1 MRTDI
6 EKDLLI
12 QAIDAFKRSIIVISP
27 DLKILSAN
35 KALLKPDPHA
45 PPRVGRFCHSVLYSR
60 NAPCDNCLAREV
72 LKTGKPAIRKGREG
86 IMSLEKVS
94 CLYSYPI
101 YTDNKI
107 TALSIM
113 DFSMTSMERMEER
126 LHQSN
131 SFLNN
136 LIKSAVDGIIAADM
150 TGKILIFNDAACKI
164 GGYHVDEVIGKLDIR
179 QIYPKGGAK
188 SVMKMLRSDQYGP
201 KGTLRSFRVDIR
213 HKNGEPIP
221 INLSAAIVYEGDKEI
236 ATLGFFHDLRETLK
250 IEAEL
255 EKTRIQLLQAE
266 KMSSLGELAAG
277 VAHQLNNP
285 LGGITLYTQLM
296 MEDYDLPDAARKDL
310 DRILQDAQRCS
321 NIVKEL
327 LKFSRQTSN
336 EIYPQDINQILSETL
351 FLVENQSMFQNIVIE
366 KDFQESLPLVPVDI
380 QKIKHVFMNILLNAA
395 DAMEGK
401 GLLSLSSWLAPSRD
415 RVCIEISDT
424 GPGIEEDVLL
434 KIFDPFFTTK
444 EQGKGTGLGLS
455 LAYRIV
461 EDHGGKIFAES
472 KVGTGT
478 VFIVELMLSS
488 PETGDTPDGKA
499 AQKNTGH

>member
-12 QAIDAFKRSIIVISP
+12 QAIDSFKRSIIVISP
-27 DLKILSAN
+27 NLEILSTNQVPSKPGSDAIKVGQLCH
-35 KALLKPDPHA
+35 KAL
-45 PPRVGRFCHSVLYSR
+45 YNR
-60 NAPCDNCLAREV
+60 NSPCDNCLAKEV
-72 LKTGKPAIRKGREG
+72 LATKKTAVRKGREG
-86 IMSLEKVS
+86 MMSLEKVS

-101 YTDNKI
+101 FTDGKI
-107 TALSIM
+107 TSMAIM
-113 DFSMTSMERMEER
+113 DFSMPTMEKMEER

-136 LIKSAVDGIIAADM
+136 LIKSAVDAIIASDM
-150 TGKILIFNDAACKI
+150 NGKILIFNDTACEI
-164 GGYHVDEVIGKLDIR
+164 AGYNSDEVIGKLSIR
-179 QIYPKGGAK
+179 EIYPEDGAK
-188 SVMKMLRSDQYGP
+188 DVMKMLRSNQYGD
-201 KGTLRSFRVDIR
+201 KGTLRSFRVNIR
-213 HKNGEPIP
+213 KKNGEAIP
-221 INLSAAIVYEGDKEI
+221 INLNAAIVYEGDKEV
-236 ATLGFFHDLRETLK
+236 ATLGFFHDLRETL
-250 IEAEL
+250 EFESEL
-255 EKTRIQLLQAE
+255 EKTRVQLLQAE

-285 LGGITLYTQLM
+285 LGGITLYSQLM
-296 MEDYDLPDAARKDL
+296 MEEYDLPEDAQKDL
-310 DRILQDAQRCS
+310 ERILQDAQRCS

-336 EIYPQDINQILSETL
+336 EIHPQDINQILSETL
-351 FLVENQSMFQNIVIE
+351 FLVEDQTIFQNIIIE
-366 KDFQESLPLVPVDI
+366 RDFQESLPMVPMDI
-380 QKIKHVFMNILLNAA
+380 QKIKHVFMNIILNAA

-455 LAYRIV
+455 MAYRIV
-461 EDHGGKIFAES
+461 EDHGGKMFAES
-472 KVGTGT
+472 KIGVGT
-478 VFIVELMLSS
+478 VFFVELML
-488 PETGDTPDGKA
+488 TPP
-499 AQKNTGH
+499 AQPVSGESTDEK

>member
-12 QAIDAFKRSIIVISP
+12 QAIDSFKRSIIIISP

-35 KALLKPDPHA
+35 KAVFNSGTPA
-45 PPRVGRFCHSVLYSR
+45 IRVGRLCHQALYNR
-60 NAPCDNCLAREV
+60 DKPCKNCLAKEV
-72 LKTGKPAIRKGREG
+72 MTTKKPAVRQGREG

-101 YTDNKI
+101 FDNEKI
-107 TALSIM
+107 TSLAIM
-113 DFSMTSMERMEER
+113 DFSMSTMEKMEER
-126 LHQSN
+126 LHHSN

-136 LIKSAVDGIIAADM
+136 LIKSAIDGIIASDM
-150 TGKILIFNDAACKI
+150 SGRILIFNDAASKI
-164 GGYHVDEVIGKLDIR
+164 TGYNVDEVIGKLDIR
-179 QIYPKGGAK
+179 TIYPDGGAK
-188 SVMKMLRSDQYGP
+188 NVMKMLRSDEYGA
-201 KGTLRSFRVDIR
+201 KGTLRSFRVDLCKKDKEI
-213 HKNGEPIP
+213 IP
-221 INLSAAIVYEGDKEI
+221 ISLNAAIVYEDDKEI

-250 IEAEL
+250 IESEL

-296 MEDYDLPDAARKDL
+296 MEEYDLPDAARKDL
-310 DRILQDAQRCS
+310 ERILQDAQRCS

-336 EIYPQDINQILSETL
+336 EIHPQDINQILSETL
-351 FLVENQSMFQNIVIE
+351 FLVENQTLFQNITIE
-366 KDFQESLPLVPVDI
+366 KDFQKSLPLVPVDI
-380 QKIKHVFMNILLNAA
+380 QKIKHVFMNIILNAA

-424 GPGIEEDVLL
+424 GPGIDDDTLL

-455 LAYRIV
+455 MAYRII

-472 KVGTGT
+472 KVGVGT
-478 VFIVELMLSS
+478 VFYVELMLT
-488 PETGDTPDGKA
+488 PPVQNTAGDITDGK
-499 AQKNTGH
+499 